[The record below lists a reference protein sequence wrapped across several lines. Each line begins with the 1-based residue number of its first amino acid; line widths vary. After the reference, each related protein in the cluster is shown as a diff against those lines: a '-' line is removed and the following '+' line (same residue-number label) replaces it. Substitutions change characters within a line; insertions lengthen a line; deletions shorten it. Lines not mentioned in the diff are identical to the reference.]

1 MTIYL
6 SLLVCLI
13 GGAIYAF
20 ATNAKLTEIGRMTF
34 FAGLLAFLLKV
45 GEPMISLFGK

>member
-13 GGAIYAF
+13 GMLVYAF
-20 ATNAKLTEIGRMTF
+20 TVGKVATLALIAYGC
-34 FAGLLAFLLKV
+34 GLLAFLLQL
-45 GEPMISLFGK
+45 GNAHFGVLPR